1 MASSL
6 LAALQQMQTRI
17 AEISAEMDSL
27 REQNRL
33 LTEENQSLRRDLA
46 DTALERDKAKLDA
59 QFLAVSHKLADNP
72 DTLVDARRLIAGL
85 IRNIDRCI
93 EMLKE

>member
-6 LAALQQMQTRI
+6 LAALQELQSRI
-17 AEISAEMDSL
+17 AVISADMESL

-33 LTEENQSLRRDLA
+33 LTEENQSLRREVKDLS
-46 DTALERDKAKLDA
+46 LEREKAQLDA
-59 QFLAVSHKLADNP
+59 RFMAVSHRLADDP
-72 DTLVDARRLIAGL
+72 DSLIDTRRLISGL